1 MFAEYFDSPLG
12 PVKIVADDEA
22 LVEVGLCESRGEMRP
37 NEITMLARQWL
48 REYFAG
54 KAPVWTP
61 PLRFKSAF
69 SKQVSEAVIEI
80 GFGEVASYSEVARR
94 IGREG
99 AQRAVAQVMR
109 LNLYQ
114 IVVPCHRVVAKNGLG
129 GYNGGVEIKK
139 WLLEFE
145 RAHR

>member
-1 MFAEYFDSPLG
+1 MFTDYFDSPLG

-22 LVEVGLCESRGEMRP
+22 LVEVGLCGERGEMRP

-61 PLRFKSAF
+61 PLRFRSAF
-69 SKQVSEAVIEI
+69 SKQVSEAVMEI
-80 GFGEVASYSEVARR
+80 GFGEVA
-94 IGREG
+94 
-99 AQRAVAQVMR
+99 QVMR
-109 LNLYQ
+109 LNPYQ

-129 GYNGGVEIKK
+129 GYNGGVEIKT